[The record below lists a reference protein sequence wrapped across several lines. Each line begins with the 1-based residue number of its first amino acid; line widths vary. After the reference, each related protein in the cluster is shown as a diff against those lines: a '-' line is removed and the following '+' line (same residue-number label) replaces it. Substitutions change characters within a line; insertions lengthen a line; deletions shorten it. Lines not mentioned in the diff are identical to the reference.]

1 MLTILRMDVFFL
13 LENFQCIFKDTIYV
27 FTYISMYMCH
37 TFPVRN
43 KQIMKLSFAF
53 YLYAPVH
60 RRYQHLAGCSFA
72 TRTLFCN
79 ALKCKYTHTSTYLYT

>member
-1 MLTILRMDVFFL
+1 
-13 LENFQCIFKDTIYV
+13 
-27 FTYISMYMCH
+27 
-37 TFPVRN
+37 
-43 KQIMKLSFAF
+43 MKLSFAF

-79 ALKCKYTHTSTYLYT
+79 ALKCNQQSAASSRQPCATPLYSPFDWKR